1 MTHVVTKAEVH
12 HARAI
17 PWREVKVGD
26 VVLIK
31 NRELIPADMV
41 LIASSEATGLAFVMT
56 ANLDGETNLKAKEVH
71 KDFRPIPDRDRIDG
85 AEIVADLP
93 NNNLEHFEG
102 TYTLSSDHKVPLT
115 ARNVLLRGCMLRN
128 TEWALGAV
136 VYTGKE
142 SKIQMNAVEA
152 AQKIG
157 SVRRF
162 TDRMTVQVFSL
173 QVLCCIIFGVVASV
187 YVGTP
192 QARGMWYMWRGD
204 AATPPSPAYTGF
216 LMFWS
221 CFLLFTV
228 FVPIS
233 LLVTLDMVKFLQ
245 GGTGR

>member
-1 MTHVVTKAEVH
+1 MLV
-12 HARAI
+12 
-17 PWREVKVGD
+17 
-26 VVLIK
+26 
-31 NRELIPADMV
+31 
-41 LIASSEATGLAFVMT
+41 ASSEPTGLAFVMT

-71 KDFRPIPDRDRIDG
+71 KDFRPIPDHDRVDG
-85 AEIVADLP
+85 AEIMAELP

-128 TEWALGAV
+128 TEWVLGAV
-136 VYTGKE
+136 MYTGKE
-142 SKIQMNAVEA
+142 AKIQMNAVEA

-173 QVLCCIIFGVVASV
+173 QVLCCIIFGIVASI

-192 QARGMWYMWRGD
+192 QARGMWYLWRGA

-216 LMFWS
+216 LMFWR
-221 CFLLFTV
+221 
-228 FVPIS
+228 FVRSSVMVESVWGGSLGWCVYLIS
-233 LLVTLDMVKFLQ
+233 IHQ
-245 GGTGR
+245 